1 MNQSINNKELNPF
14 FSPFIKRKINS
25 QWIMSQVMVA
35 LTFPS
40 VASIYYFG
48 IRSLWMILFSILVS
62 VGLEYLYQTIAK
74 KEVTIKDRT
83 AIITGWLIALT
94 VPVTAPFWTIF
105 VGDFVA
111 IVIIKQLFGHG
122 VGNNIINPAVFGRV
136 FLKIFCTPWIT
147 NWVTPGPD
155 VVATSTPLANIG
167 FFEKHLP
174 PDMLSLTDLFLGKH
188 LGGPIG
194 ETSKLM
200 ILIAFIYLVSL
211 KVIDWR
217 IPVVNI
223 LSCGLVIF
231 LYSHDLQFTL
241 THILSGTLV
250 FGAVFMITDYTTT
263 PITRNGKLLFAACCG
278 VLIAFLRICF
288 NLPGGV
294 GIAIVVMNLLTPS
307 INKVIINNKIKDLE
321 LYS

>member
-1 MNQSINNKELNPF
+1 MNQSINNMESKSF

-35 LTFPS
+35 LAFPS
-40 VASIYYFG
+40 AASIYYFG
-48 IRSLWMILFSILVS
+48 IRSLWMILFSILVA
-62 VGLEYLYQTIAK
+62 VGLEYIYQKLTK

-111 IVIIKQLFGHG
+111 IVVIKQFFGHG

-155 VVATSTPLANIG
+155 VVATSTPLADIG

-174 PDMLSLTDLFLGKH
+174 QGMLGIKDLFLGQH

-211 KVIDWR
+211 RIIDWR

-223 LSCGLVIF
+223 ASCAIVIF

-250 FGAVFMITDYTTT
+250 FAAVFMITDYTTT
-263 PITRNGKLLFAACCG
+263 PITRNGKLVFACCCG
-278 VLIAFLRICF
+278 ILIALLRICF

-294 GIAIVVMNLLTPS
+294 GIAIVIMNLLTPF
-307 INKVIINNKIKDLE
+307 INKVIITRKIKDLE